1 MKSSLTGLII
11 IHMNPKLK
19 TYLADFN
26 FLDNF
31 KLLATNVRG
40 DIIGGITTAVIALP
54 IALAFG
60 VSSGL
65 GAEAG
70 IIGAIIIGFL
80 AALFGGTPSQI
91 SGPTAPMT
99 IIVAAVVAQY
109 TGQPLLVFGIIAL
122 SGIFQ
127 IIFGIT
133 KLGKYIQYMPYPVVS
148 GFMSGIGIII
158 FLTQINPFLGL
169 SVVTNV
175 EAAVKTLPYS
185 FLNLNI
191 AASCIGVLTLVMI
204 YALPKVYRFFPSA
217 IFAIVISTI
226 ITHVFNLDIPTIG
239 DIPLGAFSFH
249 KPPMGW
255 DVLRIMIGP
264 AMVLAVMGLIDSLLT
279 SLVADRF
286 TKHRHNSNRELIGQG
301 IGNCVSGIF
310 GGIPGAGA
318 TIRTEI
324 NILNGGR
331 TPLSGMIYSAVI
343 FVSVLFLG
351 QWLKSVPLACL
362 AAVLFKAAFD
372 IIDFKTLKK
381 ITKFP
386 LFDDVVLLVVLT
398 LTVAINIM
406 VAVGIG
412 LLLACVLFVKRM
424 GDLLAIDVVSLND
437 IEEHWV
443 ADESWRQDLTKDE
456 KAKILVF
463 QMNGP
468 LFFGAS
474 SNFLKSAE
482 RHGDFAGLILRMHRV
497 PEIDVTGAYALEE
510 LVDLFHKEG
519 KFLYISGLPEEP
531 KEFLR
536 KLKVMD
542 VIGEDNFFR
551 RFDEA
556 ANFATELIRSRNS

>member
-1 MKSSLTGLII
+1 MKSQHKAII
-11 IHMNPKLK
+11 IVYMNQKLK

-26 FLDNF
+26 FLENF
-31 KLLATNVRG
+31 KLLTTNIKG
-40 DIIGGITTAVIALP
+40 DVVGGITTAVIALP

-65 GAEAG
+65 GAETG
-70 IIGAIIIGFL
+70 IIGAVIIGFL

-109 TGQPLLVFGIIAL
+109 MNQPLLVFGIIAL
-122 SGIFQ
+122 AGIFQ
-127 IIFGIT
+127 VIFGLT

-148 GFMSGIGIII
+148 GFMSGIGLII
-158 FLTQINPFLGL
+158 FITQINPFLGL
-169 SVVTNV
+169 GVVTNV
-175 EAAVKTLPYS
+175 EAAVKTFPES
-185 FLNLNI
+185 ITNLNI
-191 AASCIGVLTLVMI
+191 AAACIGVLTIVMI
-204 YALPKVYRFFPSA
+204 YVLPKIYRFFPSA
-217 IFAIVISTI
+217 IFAIVLSTV
-226 ITHVFNLDIPTIG
+226 ITRVFNLDIPTIG
-239 DIPLGAFSFH
+239 DIPFGSFSFH
-249 KPPMGW
+249 KPPLGW
-255 DVLRIMIGP
+255 DALRIMIGP

-301 IGNCVSGIF
+301 IANCASGLF

-331 TPLSGMIYSAVI
+331 TPLSGIIYSGII
-343 FVSVLFLG
+343 FISVFFLG
-351 QWLKSVPLACL
+351 HWLKSVPLACL

-386 LFDDVVLLVVLT
+386 LFDDLVLVVVLT

-437 IEEHWV
+437 IEKHWV
-443 ADESWRQDLTKDE
+443 ADESWRQALNQDE
-456 KAKILVF
+456 KGKILVF

-510 LVDLFHKEG
+510 LVELFHKEG
-519 KFLYISGLPEEP
+519 KFLYVSGLPEEP

-542 VIGEDNFFR
+542 VIGEGNFFR

-556 ANFATELIRSRNS
+556 ANFATDLIRSKNS